1 MANETVF
8 HLRVKHAP
16 PEVVSPPARTR
27 TQWQPRP
34 FTPADPEGVTTTVG
48 FRSQFVVTNGPLASG
63 RYRR

>member
-8 HLRVKHAP
+8 HLRIRRSRP
-16 PEVVSPPARTR
+16 PERPPAPVRVR
-27 TQWQPRP
+27 FQPRP
-34 FTPADPEGVTTTVG
+34 FSDDPPDVTTTVG